1 MGMTP
6 EFLANLKKATENFK
20 GKGDYAK
27 LISKAGEFY
36 DFDIDIVSPDPNQ
49 PRKNFD
55 EAALQEL
62 ADDLKKN
69 GLIQPI
75 VVREDPDNVGKF
87 IVVAG
92 ERRLKA
98 AKLAGFKKIRSI
110 LSTYDNSQLGYVQIA
125 ENAKR
130 DNLKFYEM
138 AEFIVSRAD
147 AGEKQADIAE
157 KLGTSKSQ
165 VNLYMIWKVAPEF
178 LKNAKDHFSSIRT
191 FYDITKLADEFSDEV
206 KSFIENANGEI
217 SRADITSLKKS
228 LTEPNDTEDISDSEN
243 QSSEFE
249 ITPDEDNANSIET
262 DISRES
268 FAEPPANA
276 SDYDT
281 DDTVDETAEDAAD
294 DTEDESIDDAIT
306 DDFSSDDSAESVENS
321 NSAPAFQDEAFSGV
335 DTSFNES
342 EETSSDTD
350 FETETKSKKLKHPV
364 FVGTFDG
371 REAEIVMEMPST
383 DGMVKIKYEDGS
395 LDEVLCENF
404 ILNRIYES

>member
-55 EAALQEL
+55 ETALQEL

-157 KLGTSKSQ
+157 KLGLSKTRISE
-165 VNLYMIWKVAPEF
+165 YMSWRDAPSFFKESKEKF
-178 LKNAKDHFSSIRT
+178 PSMRA
-191 FYDITKLADEFSDEV
+191 FYDLVKLYAEYPSEVTEFINKAES
-206 KSFIENANGEI
+206 I
-217 SRADITSLKKS
+217 SKVDITTLKKK
-228 LTEPNDTEDISDSEN
+228 LTEPNTAVESSDSEIQN
-243 QSSEFE
+243 PSFE
-249 ITPDEDNANSIET
+249 ITSDDSEEDPTSLENDSTGDSFE
-262 DISRES
+262 ES
-268 FAEPPANA
+268 ANA
-276 SDYDT
+276 SDY
-281 DDTVDETAEDAAD
+281 ESD

-364 FVGTFDG
+364 FVGTVDG
-371 REAEIVMEMPST
+371 REAEIVMEMPTT
-383 DGMVKIKYEDGS
+383 DGMVKVKYEDGS

>member
-6 EFLANLKKATENFK
+6 EYIANLKKKADAFK
-20 GKGDYAK
+20 NRSDYAK
-27 LISKAGEFY
+27 LTSKSGSFY
-36 DFDIDIVSPDPNQ
+36 DFDVDIISPDPNQ

-55 EAALQEL
+55 ETALQEL

-75 VVREDPDNVGKF
+75 VVRDDPDNVGKF

-110 LSTYDNSQLGYVQIA
+110 LSTYDSSQLGYVQIA

-157 KLGTSKSQ
+157 KLGLSKTKVSEFM
-165 VNLYMIWKVAPEF
+165 VWKDAPDF
-178 LKNAKDHFSSIRT
+178 LKDAKEHFSSIRT
-191 FYDITKLADEFSDEV
+191 FYDIAKLTDEFANEV
-206 KSFIENANGEI
+206 KSFIEDSTGEI
-217 SRADITSLKKS
+217 SRADISSLKKK
-228 LTEPNDTEDISDSEN
+228 LTEPNTAVESSDSEIQN
-243 QSSEFE
+243 PSFE
-249 ITPDEDNANSIET
+249 ITSDDSEEEPTSLENDSTGDSFE
-262 DISRES
+262 ES
-268 FAEPPANA
+268 ANA
-276 SDYDT
+276 SDY
-281 DDTVDETAEDAAD
+281 ESD

-335 DTSFNES
+335 DTSIDGSES
-342 EETSSDTD
+342 EIPSDTD
-350 FETETKSKKLKHPV
+350 FESETKSKKLKHPV
-364 FVGTFDG
+364 FVGTVDG
-371 REAEIVMEMPST
+371 REAEIVMELPTT
-383 DGMVKIKYEDGS
+383 DGMVKVKYEDGS

>member
-27 LISKAGEFY
+27 LISKAGDFY

-55 EAALQEL
+55 EVALQEL

-98 AKLAGFKKIRSI
+98 AKLAGFKKIRSL

-165 VNLYMIWKVAPEF
+165 VNLYMIWKDAPEL
-178 LKNAKDHFSSIRT
+178 LKNAKDKFNAIRA
-191 FYDITKLADEFSDEV
+191 FYDAVKLYEEHPD
-206 KSFIENANGEI
+206 EI
-217 SRADITSLKKS
+217 SDFVENNETISKSDISNFRKEIAAE
-228 LTEPNDTEDISDSEN
+228 TENQITDDISDSESQN
-243 QSSEFE
+243 QAFE
-249 ITPDEDNANSIET
+249 ITSDDESLNSET
-262 DISRES
+262 DSSGES
-268 FAEPPANA
+268 FVESENS
-276 SDYDT
+276 SDY
-281 DDTVDETAEDAAD
+281 ESNED
-294 DTEDESIDDAIT
+294 IDGTT
-306 DDFSSDDSAESVENS
+306 DDFSTEYADGIS
-321 NSAPAFQDEAFSGV
+321 NSEKDEAFSDV
-335 DTSFNES
+335 DASYES
-342 EETSSDTD
+342 ESESLSDTD
-350 FETETKSKKLKHPV
+350 FGAETKSKKMKHPV
-364 FVGTFDG
+364 LVGTVDG
-371 REAEIVMEMPST
+371 REAEIVMEMPTT

-395 LDEVLCENF
+395 FDEVLCENF

>member
-55 EAALQEL
+55 ETALQEL

-75 VVREDPDNVGKF
+75 VVRDDPDNVGKF

-98 AKLAGFKKIRSI
+98 AKLAGFTKIRSI

-165 VNLYMIWKVAPEF
+165 VNLYMIWKDAPEL
-178 LKNAKDHFSSIRT
+178 LKDAKDKFNAIRA
-191 FYDITKLADEFSDEV
+191 FYDAVKLYEEHPDEISD
-206 KSFIENANGEI
+206 FIEKNENI
-217 SRADITSLKKS
+217 SKSDISNFRKK
-228 LTEPNDTEDISDSEN
+228 LTEQNTAVESSDSEAQN
-243 QSSEFE
+243 VAQLFE
-249 ITPDEDNANSIET
+249 ISSDVKDSTSLENDSTED
-262 DISRES
+262 S
-268 FAEPPANA
+268 FEEPANA
-276 SDYDT
+276 SDY
-281 DDTVDETAEDAAD
+281 ESD
-294 DTEDESIDDAIT
+294 DTEEESSEATT
-306 DDFSSDDSAESVENS
+306 DDFSSDDSAESAEIS
-321 NSAPAFQDEAFSGV
+321 NSAPTFQDEAFSGV
-335 DTSFNES
+335 DTSINES
-342 EETSSDTD
+342 ESLADTD
-350 FETETKSKKLKHPV
+350 FDSETKSKKLKHPV
-364 FVGTFDG
+364 FVGTVDG
-371 REAEIVMEMPST
+371 REAEIVMEMPTT
-383 DGMVKIKYEDGS
+383 DGMVKVKYEDGS